1 MENSKATNIVIY
13 DDQCS
18 LCVAQTRLLNRL
30 DWFHAIRFQAISDPH
45 STQLSLRVQ
54 REDLL
59 AAIHCLTKDGR
70 IYRAARCF
78 RFIAMRI
85 PLLAPLALLLWIPGM
100 IWIAERIYNRIA
112 RNRYFLSRFFG
123 CKEACEIS
131 LARKNG

>member
-18 LCVAQTRLLNRL
+18 LCLSQTRLLKRL
-30 DWFHAIRFQAISDPH
+30 DWFHAIRFQGISDPH
-45 STQLSLRVQ
+45 SAELAPALR

-59 AAIHCLTKDGR
+59 EAMHCVTKDGE

-78 RFIAMRI
+78 RFVALRI
-85 PLLAPLALLLWIPGM
+85 PLLIPLALLLWIPGM
-100 IWIAERIYNRIA
+100 IWIAEKIYSRIA

-123 CKEACEIS
+123 CA
-131 LARKNG
+131 G